1 MRKGNGERGASAVEF
16 AIVASLLFILLFGTV
31 QFGMAFNRAQGL
43 EAAAR
48 EGARAASV
56 GGTYSEIATRVRAAQ
71 SMFDPTDVNVTTSPA
86 SSGRTRPCA
95 VAGLGAD
102 VTVTAAVAPAARYA
116 ITIPGWGNREIAY
129 SSAGT
134 FRCERGMP

>member
-1 MRKGNGERGASAVEF
+1 MRMLNGERGASAVEF
-16 AIVASLLFILLFGTV
+16 AIVASLLFMILFGTV

-56 GGTYSEIATRVRAAQ
+56 GGTYTQIATRVRAAQ
-71 SMFDPTDVNVTTSPA
+71 SMFDPADVAVTTSPA
-86 SSGRTRPCA
+86 SSGSTRPCA
-95 VAGLGAD
+95 IAGLGGD
-102 VTVTAAVAPAARYA
+102 VTVTAQVAPAARYA
-116 ITIPGWGNREIAY
+116 ITIPGWGNKQITY